1 MKNLLNQINSIIK
14 VYEKHTE
21 LSGEKFNV
29 FSIMGM
35 ESDEVR
41 THSAILG
48 ELLNPKGSHSLGTK
62 PLELF
67 MNQILQEKDF
77 LTFDHKSLTCQKE
90 IYIGKINEDKSEGG
104 RVDLIIS
111 DKSGY
116 KIVIENKIYAPE
128 QKNQLS
134 RYYLKHPDA
143 KILYLTLDGSDSK
156 EKIDFNYHRISYEK
170 DILEWIEVC
179 AKEAF
184 EKPMVREV
192 LNQYAYLIRR
202 LTNKSTNVEM
212 SKEIVQVIK
221 DNYKESLEIHNNLQD
236 ARISLVSDIFEELDR
251 KKIELIGSGWNVK
264 IDDSSKI
271 WNIRNY
277 KTILISNEEH
287 SNIFFFIRYRYSSP
301 KLSKGIVTKL
311 EALDKIKELQIA
323 INKRDNSILS
333 EIMNVSGRNDLI
345 VAYQDDPLNFMTTLL
360 EEIKSYIEDNQKYF
374 NEIKTI
380 FEV

>member
-1 MKNLLNQINSIIK
+1 MKNFLNQINSIIK

-48 ELLNPKGSHSLGTK
+48 ELLNPNGSHSLGSK

-67 MNQILQEKDF
+67 MNQILQKDNF
-77 LTFDHKSLTCQKE
+77 LTFDCESLICQKE
-90 IYIGKINEDKSEGG
+90 IYIGRINEDKSEGG
-104 RVDLIIS
+104 RVDLIIF
-111 DKSGY
+111 DKFGC

-134 RYYLKHPDA
+134 RYYLKYPNA
-143 KILYLTLDGSDSK
+143 KILYLTLNGGESK
-156 EKIDFNYHRISYEK
+156 EKIYFDYHRISYE
-170 DILEWIEVC
+170 DHILKWIEAC

-184 EKPMVREV
+184 DKPMVREV
-192 LNQYAYLIRR
+192 LNQYAYLIRG
-202 LTNKSTNVEM
+202 LTNQSTNEAM

-221 DNYKESLEIHNNLQD
+221 DNYKECLEIHNNFQD
-236 ARISLVSDIFEELDR
+236 ARISFVSNIFKELDD
-251 KKIELIGSGWNVK
+251 KKIDLDNFAWIVK

-271 WNIRNY
+271 WNSRNY
-277 KTILISNEEH
+277 KTILISDQED

-301 KLSKGIVTKL
+301 KLSKGIVTKPEVL
-311 EALDKIKELQIA
+311 GKIKELQIA
-323 INKRDNSILS
+323 INKKDNSILS
-333 EIMNVSGRNDLI
+333 QIMEFSGRNDLI
-345 VAYQDDPLNFMTTLL
+345 VTYQKNP
-360 EEIKSYIEDNQKYF
+360 
-374 NEIKTI
+374 
-380 FEV
+380 

>member
-35 ESDEVR
+35 ESDEVK

-67 MNQILQEKDF
+67 MNQILQENDF
-77 LTFDHKSLTCQKE
+77 LTFDRESLTCQKE

-111 DKSGY
+111 DKSGC
-116 KIVIENKIYAPE
+116 KIVIENKIYATE

-134 RYYLKHPDA
+134 RYNLKYPDA

-156 EKIDFNYHRISYEK
+156 EKIDFDYHRISYEYN
-170 DILEWIEVC
+170 ILEWIEAC

-184 EKPMVREV
+184 DKPMVREV

-221 DNYKESLEIHNNLQD
+221 DNYKESLEIHNNFQD
-236 ARISLVSDIFEELDR
+236 ARISLVSDIFEELDD
-251 KKIELIGSGWNVK
+251 KKIELQDSSNWKLK

-277 KTILISNEEH
+277 KTILISNEED

-301 KLSKGIVTKL
+301 KLSKGIVTKPEL
-311 EALDKIKELQIA
+311 LDKIKELQIA
-323 INKRDNSILS
+323 INRRDNSILS
-333 EIMNVSGRNDLI
+333 EVMKVSGRNDLI
-345 VAYQDDPLNFMTTLL
+345 VVHQIDPLNFMTTLL

-374 NEIKTI
+374 NEIKSI
-380 FEV
+380 I